1 MKLSNYFL
9 PILKENPAEAK
20 IKSHQL
26 MLRSGM
32 IRQSASGIYSWLPL
46 GLKVLKNIEN
56 VVRDEQNKAGAIE
69 LLMPTIQ
76 SADIWK
82 ESGRYDD
89 YGKEMLRIN
98 DRHERELLYGPT
110 NEELITQ
117 IFKDNVKSYK
127 NLPLILYHIQ
137 WKFRDEVRPRFG
149 VMRCREFL
157 MKDTYSFDEDK
168 VSAENSYKKMF
179 LSYLKTFERL
189 ELKAIPMKAETGPI
203 GGDLSHEFI
212 ILADTGESEVFLDK
226 NLLNIETKN
235 LDYNQKNID
244 KIISKFSKY
253 YSATDEKHNIEEFEK
268 QVDKKNQLNTRG
280 IEIGHIFYFGD
291 KYSKSMKAFI
301 NTKDGKN
308 INPQMGSYGIGV
320 SRLPAAIIEAKYNN
334 EYMKWPT
341 SITPFKVAIISLGKN
356 EDNIYKKSNDLYEF
370 LKKNNLDPILDDT
383 SENPS
388 SKFKNFDLIGIPF
401 QVIIGS
407 KLKDNEYEFK
417 ELGKDKEILSKDQII
432 NRLKEIYAIDQQS

>member
-9 PILKENPAEAK
+9 PILKETPSEAK

-46 GLKVLKNIEN
+46 GFKVLKNIEN
-56 VVRDEQNKAGAIE
+56 VVREEQNNAGAIE

-76 SADIWK
+76 SSEIWK

-89 YGKEMLRIN
+89 YGKEMLRIQ
-98 DRHERELLYGPT
+98 DRHERDLLYGPT

-117 IFKDNVKSYK
+117 IFRDNIKSYK
-127 NLPLILYHIQ
+127 NLPLMLYHIQ
-137 WKFRDEVRPRFG
+137 WKFRDEIRPRFG

-157 MKDTYSFDEDK
+157 MKDTYSFDIDQAA
-168 VSAENSYKKMF
+168 AELSYKKMF
-179 LSYLKTFERL
+179 LSYLKTFEKL

-212 ILADTGESEVFLDK
+212 ILAETGESEVYLDK
-226 NLLNIETKN
+226 NILDIETKN
-235 LDYNQKNID
+235 LDYSIESVNG
-244 KIISKFSKY
+244 IIEKYSKF
-253 YSATDEKHNIEEFEK
+253 YSATDEKHNKDDFNQI
-268 QVDKKNQLNTRG
+268 KKNDQMHTRG

-291 KYSKSMKAFI
+291 KYSKSMNALI
-301 NTKDGKN
+301 NNNEGKN

-320 SRLPAAIIEAKYNN
+320 SRLPAAIIEAKYND
-334 EYMKWPT
+334 EFMKWPL
-341 SITPFKVAIISLGKN
+341 SITPFKVAILNLGKN
-356 EDNIYKKSNDLYEF
+356 GDEADQKSLEF
-370 LKKNNLDPILDDT
+370 YNLLCNLKLEPLLDDT
-383 SENPS
+383 SDSPS

-401 QVIIGS
+401 QIIIGS
-407 KLKDNEYEFK
+407 KLKKDEYEFK
-417 ELGKDKEILSKDQII
+417 EIGKDKKILSKDEII
-432 NRLKEIYAIDQQS
+432 NFLKEAYKIDQ

>member
-9 PILKENPAEAK
+9 PILKETPSEAK

-46 GLKVLKNIEN
+46 GFKVLKNIEN
-56 VVRDEQNKAGAIE
+56 VVREEQNNAGAIE

-76 SADIWK
+76 SSEIWK

-89 YGKEMLRIN
+89 YGKEMLRIQ
-98 DRHERELLYGPT
+98 DRHERDLLYGPT

-117 IFKDNVKSYK
+117 IFRDNIKSYK
-127 NLPLILYHIQ
+127 NLPLMLYHIQ
-137 WKFRDEVRPRFG
+137 WKFRDEIRPRFG

-157 MKDTYSFDEDK
+157 MKDTYSFDIDQAA
-168 VSAENSYKKMF
+168 AELSYKKMF
-179 LSYLKTFERL
+179 LSYLKTFEKL

-212 ILADTGESEVFLDK
+212 ILAETGESEVYLDK
-226 NLLNIETKN
+226 NILDIETKN
-235 LDYNQKNID
+235 LDYSIESVNG
-244 KIISKFSKY
+244 IIEKYSKF
-253 YSATDEKHNIEEFEK
+253 YSATDEKHNKDDFNQI
-268 QVDKKNQLNTRG
+268 KKNDQMHTRG

-291 KYSKSMKAFI
+291 KYSKSMNALI
-301 NTKDGKN
+301 NNNEGKN

-320 SRLPAAIIEAKYNN
+320 SRLPAAIIEAKYND
-334 EYMKWPT
+334 EFMKWPL
-341 SITPFKVAIISLGKN
+341 SITPFKVAILNLGKN
-356 EDNIYKKSNDLYEF
+356 GDEADQKSLELYNLLCN
-370 LKKNNLDPILDDT
+370 LKLEPLLDDT
-383 SENPS
+383 SDSPS

-401 QVIIGS
+401 QIIIGS
-407 KLKDNEYEFK
+407 KLKKDEYEFK
-417 ELGKDKEILSKDQII
+417 EIGKDKKILSKDEII
-432 NRLKEIYAIDQQS
+432 NFLKETYKIDQ

>member
-9 PILKENPAEAK
+9 PILKETPSEAK

-46 GLKVLKNIEN
+46 GFKVLKNIEN
-56 VVRDEQNKAGAIE
+56 IVREEQNSAGAIE

-76 SADIWK
+76 SSEIWK

-89 YGKEMLRIN
+89 YGKEMLRIQ
-98 DRHERELLYGPT
+98 DRHERDLLYGPT

-117 IFKDNVKSYK
+117 IFRDNIKSYK
-127 NLPLILYHIQ
+127 NLPLMLYHIQ
-137 WKFRDEVRPRFG
+137 WKFRDEIRPRFG

-157 MKDTYSFDEDK
+157 MKDTYSFDIDQAA
-168 VSAENSYKKMF
+168 AELSYKKMF
-179 LSYLKTFERL
+179 LSYLKTFEKL

-212 ILADTGESEVFLDK
+212 ILAETGESEVYLDK
-226 NLLNIETKN
+226 NILDIEIKN
-235 LDYNQKNID
+235 LDYSIQSVNG
-244 KIISKFSKY
+244 IIEKYSKF
-253 YSATDEKHNIEEFEK
+253 YSATDEKHNKDDFNQI
-268 QVDKKNQLNTRG
+268 KKNDQMHTRG

-291 KYSKSMKAFI
+291 KYSKSMNALI
-301 NTKDGKN
+301 NNNEGKN

-320 SRLPAAIIEAKYNN
+320 SRLPAAIIEAKYND
-334 EYMKWPT
+334 EFMKWPL
-341 SITPFKVAIISLGKN
+341 SITPFKVAILNLGKN
-356 EDNIYKKSNDLYEF
+356 GDEADQKSLEF
-370 LKKNNLDPILDDT
+370 YNLLCNLKLEPLLDDT
-383 SENPS
+383 SDSPS

-401 QVIIGS
+401 QIIIGS
-407 KLKDNEYEFK
+407 KLKKDEYEFK
-417 ELGKDKEILSKDQII
+417 EIGKDKKILSKDEII
-432 NRLKEIYAIDQQS
+432 NFLKEAYKIDQ

>member
-9 PILKENPAEAK
+9 PILKETPSEAK

-46 GLKVLKNIEN
+46 GFKVLKNIEN
-56 VVRDEQNKAGAIE
+56 VVREEQNNAGAIE

-76 SADIWK
+76 SSEIWK

-89 YGKEMLRIN
+89 YGKEMLRIQ
-98 DRHERELLYGPT
+98 DRHERDLLYGPT

-117 IFKDNVKSYK
+117 IFRDNIKSYK
-127 NLPLILYHIQ
+127 NLPLMLYHIQ
-137 WKFRDEVRPRFG
+137 WKFRDEIRPRFG

-157 MKDTYSFDEDK
+157 MKDTYSFDIDQAA
-168 VSAENSYKKMF
+168 AELSYKKMF
-179 LSYLKTFERL
+179 LSYLKTFEKL

-212 ILADTGESEVFLDK
+212 ILAETGESEVYLDK
-226 NLLNIETKN
+226 NILDIETKN
-235 LDYNQKNID
+235 LDYSIESVNG
-244 KIISKFSKY
+244 IIEKYSKF
-253 YSATDEKHNIEEFEK
+253 YSATDEKHNKDDFNQI
-268 QVDKKNQLNTRG
+268 KKNDQMHTRG

-291 KYSKSMKAFI
+291 KYSKSMNALI
-301 NTKDGKN
+301 NNNEGKN

-320 SRLPAAIIEAKYNN
+320 SRLPAAIIEARYND
-334 EYMKWPT
+334 EFMKWPL
-341 SITPFKVAIISLGKN
+341 SITPFKVAILNLGKN
-356 EDNIYKKSNDLYEF
+356 GDEADQKSLEF
-370 LKKNNLDPILDDT
+370 YNLLCNLKLEPLLDDT
-383 SENPS
+383 SDSPS

-401 QVIIGS
+401 QIIIGS
-407 KLKDNEYEFK
+407 KLKKDEYEFK
-417 ELGKDKEILSKDQII
+417 EIGKDKKILSKDEII
-432 NRLKEIYAIDQQS
+432 NFLKEAYKIDQ

>member
-9 PILKENPAEAK
+9 PILKETPSEAK

-46 GLKVLKNIEN
+46 GFKVLKNIEN
-56 VVRDEQNKAGAIE
+56 VVREEQNNAGAIE

-76 SADIWK
+76 SSEIWK

-89 YGKEMLRIN
+89 YGKEMLRIQ
-98 DRHERELLYGPT
+98 DRHERDLLYGPT

-117 IFKDNVKSYK
+117 IFRDNIKSYK
-127 NLPLILYHIQ
+127 NLPLMLYHIQ
-137 WKFRDEVRPRFG
+137 WKFRDEIRPRFG

-157 MKDTYSFDEDK
+157 MKDTYSFDIDQAA
-168 VSAENSYKKMF
+168 AELSYKKMF
-179 LSYLKTFERL
+179 LSYLKTFEKL

-212 ILADTGESEVFLDK
+212 ILAETGESEVYLDK
-226 NLLNIETKN
+226 NILDIETKN
-235 LDYNQKNID
+235 LDYSTENVNG
-244 KIISKFSKY
+244 IIEKYSKF
-253 YSATDEKHNIEEFEK
+253 YSATDEKHNKDDFNQI
-268 QVDKKNQLNTRG
+268 KKNDQMHTRG

-291 KYSKSMKAFI
+291 KYSKSMNALI
-301 NTKDGKN
+301 NNNEGKN

-320 SRLPAAIIEAKYNN
+320 SRLPAAIIEAKYND
-334 EYMKWPT
+334 EFMKWPL
-341 SITPFKVAIISLGKN
+341 SITPFKVAILNLGKN
-356 EDNIYKKSNDLYEF
+356 GDEADQKSLEF
-370 LKKNNLDPILDDT
+370 YNLLCNLKLEPLLDDT
-383 SENPS
+383 SDSLS

-401 QVIIGS
+401 QIIIGS
-407 KLKDNEYEFK
+407 KLKKDEYEFK
-417 ELGKDKEILSKDQII
+417 EIGKDKKILSKDEII
-432 NRLKEIYAIDQQS
+432 NFLKEVYKIDQ

>member
-9 PILKENPAEAK
+9 PILKETPSEAK

-46 GLKVLKNIEN
+46 GFKVLKNIEN
-56 VVRDEQNKAGAIE
+56 VVREEQNNAGAIE

-76 SADIWK
+76 SSEIWK

-89 YGKEMLRIN
+89 YGKEMLRIQ
-98 DRHERELLYGPT
+98 DRHERDLLYGPT

-117 IFKDNVKSYK
+117 IFRDNIKSYK
-127 NLPLILYHIQ
+127 NLPLMLYHIQ
-137 WKFRDEVRPRFG
+137 WKFRDEIRPRFG

-157 MKDTYSFDEDK
+157 MKDTYSFDIDQAA
-168 VSAENSYKKMF
+168 AELSYKKMF
-179 LSYLKTFERL
+179 LSYLKTFEKL

-212 ILADTGESEVFLDK
+212 ILAETGESEVYLDK
-226 NLLNIETKN
+226 NILDIETKN
-235 LDYNQKNID
+235 LDYSIESVNG
-244 KIISKFSKY
+244 IIEKYSKF
-253 YSATDEKHNIEEFEK
+253 YSATDEKHNKDDFNQI
-268 QVDKKNQLNTRG
+268 KKNDQMHTRG

-291 KYSKSMKAFI
+291 KYSKSMNALI
-301 NTKDGKN
+301 NNNEGKN

-320 SRLPAAIIEAKYNN
+320 SRLPAAIIEAKYND
-334 EYMKWPT
+334 EFMKWPL
-341 SITPFKVAIISLGKN
+341 SITPFKVAILNLGKN
-356 EDNIYKKSNDLYEF
+356 GDEADQKSLEF
-370 LKKNNLDPILDDT
+370 YNLLCNLKLEPLLDDT
-383 SENPS
+383 SDSPS

-401 QVIIGS
+401 QIIIGS
-407 KLKDNEYEFK
+407 KLKKDEYEFK
-417 ELGKDKEILSKDQII
+417 EIGKDKKILSKDEII
-432 NRLKEIYAIDQQS
+432 NFLKEVYKID

>member
-9 PILKENPAEAK
+9 PILKETPSEAK

-46 GLKVLKNIEN
+46 GFKVLKNIEN
-56 VVRDEQNKAGAIE
+56 VVREEQNNAGAIE

-76 SADIWK
+76 SSEIWK

-89 YGKEMLRIN
+89 YGKEMLRIQ
-98 DRHERELLYGPT
+98 DRHERDLLYGPT

-117 IFKDNVKSYK
+117 IFRDNIKSYK
-127 NLPLILYHIQ
+127 NLPLMLYHIQ
-137 WKFRDEVRPRFG
+137 WKFRDEIRPRFG

-157 MKDTYSFDEDK
+157 MKDTYSFDIDQAA
-168 VSAENSYKKMF
+168 AELSYKKMF
-179 LSYLKTFERL
+179 LSYLKTFEKL

-212 ILADTGESEVFLDK
+212 ILAETGESEVYLDK
-226 NLLNIETKN
+226 NILDIETKN
-235 LDYNQKNID
+235 LDYSIEGVNG
-244 KIISKFSKY
+244 IIEKYSKF
-253 YSATDEKHNIEEFEK
+253 YSASDEKHNKDDFNQI
-268 QVDKKNQLNTRG
+268 KKNDQMHTRG

-291 KYSKSMKAFI
+291 KYSKSMNALI
-301 NTKDGKN
+301 NNNEGKN

-320 SRLPAAIIEAKYNN
+320 SRLPAAIIEAKYND
-334 EYMKWPT
+334 EFMKWPL
-341 SITPFKVAIISLGKN
+341 SITPFKVAILNLGKN
-356 EDNIYKKSNDLYEF
+356 GDEADQKSLEF
-370 LKKNNLDPILDDT
+370 YNLLCNLKLEPLLDDT
-383 SENPS
+383 SDSPS

-401 QVIIGS
+401 QIIIGS
-407 KLKDNEYEFK
+407 KLKKDEYEFK
-417 ELGKDKEILSKDQII
+417 EIGKDKKILSKDEII
-432 NRLKEIYAIDQQS
+432 NFLKEAYKIDQ

>member
-9 PILKENPAEAK
+9 PILKETPSEAK

-46 GLKVLKNIEN
+46 GFKVLKNIEN
-56 VVRDEQNKAGAIE
+56 VVREEQNKAGAIE

-76 SADIWK
+76 SSEIWK

-89 YGKEMLRIN
+89 YGKEMLRIQ
-98 DRHERELLYGPT
+98 DRHERDLLYGPT

-117 IFKDNVKSYK
+117 IFRDNIKSYK
-127 NLPLILYHIQ
+127 NLPLMLYHIQ
-137 WKFRDEVRPRFG
+137 WKFRDEIRPRFG

-157 MKDTYSFDEDK
+157 MKDTYSFDIDQAA
-168 VSAENSYKKMF
+168 AELSYKKMF
-179 LSYLKTFERL
+179 LSYLKTFEKL

-212 ILADTGESEVFLDK
+212 ILAETGESEVYLDK
-226 NLLNIETKN
+226 NILDIETKN
-235 LDYNQKNID
+235 LDYSIESVNG
-244 KIISKFSKY
+244 IIEKYSKF
-253 YSATDEKHNIEEFEK
+253 YSATDEKHNKDDFNQI
-268 QVDKKNQLNTRG
+268 KKNDQMHTRG

-291 KYSKSMKAFI
+291 KYSKSMNALI
-301 NTKDGKN
+301 NNNEGKN

-320 SRLPAAIIEAKYNN
+320 SRLPAAIIEAKYND
-334 EYMKWPT
+334 EFMKWPL
-341 SITPFKVAIISLGKN
+341 SITPFKVAILNLGKN
-356 EDNIYKKSNDLYEF
+356 GDEADQKSLEF
-370 LKKNNLDPILDDT
+370 YNLLCNLKLEPLLDDT
-383 SENPS
+383 SDSPS

-401 QVIIGS
+401 QIIIGS
-407 KLKDNEYEFK
+407 KLKKDEYEFK
-417 ELGKDKEILSKDQII
+417 EIGKDKKILSKDEII
-432 NRLKEIYAIDQQS
+432 NFLKEAYKIDQ